1 MANSTTSKIADA
13 ISLLSDAL
21 SQEVAHREAPVFEDD
36 DEEETVPKDD
46 HDDLK
51 SAAEDFATEV
61 ERIADDAQFVISNVV
76 EIEDTDDEDVDYN
89 TESWHT
95 EEPDV
100 VEDAEVDA
108 ATDTVADEGD
118 DTDEA
123 TIEIIDTLS
132 DATADAFEK
141 IAELETALRE
151 TNDELVSLVETS
163 TAFIETISDI

>member
-21 SQEVAHREAPVFEDD
+21 SQEVAHREGPVFEDD
-36 DEEETVPKDD
+36 NEDETVPKDD

-89 TESWHT
+89 TESWNT

-123 TIEIIDTLS
+123 TTENIDALS
-132 DATADAFEK
+132 DATADAFER